1 MNYPKGLLFAVIQL
15 MVLTLLLQ
23 GCSIPG
29 RLAAVPKE
37 ETAQAQIPGL
47 SGVRYLANGDMTQ
60 FMVDLKAG
68 ISSEL
73 AYRAKTGQQ
82 GPLPPANYL
91 AISGGG
97 DDGAYGAGLLCGW
110 TKAGNRPEFKLVT
123 GISTGALIAPFA
135 FLGPKYDDKLREVY
149 TNSTHKDIMEERG
162 LHAVVF
168 DDALADN
175 RPLWELLQKHI
186 SAEMLRE
193 VAQEYKKGRILLV
206 GTTDLDSRLAVI
218 WNLTKIADS
227 GHPQALD
234 LFRKLMMASA
244 AIPGAFPPAMIDVEV
259 NGKPYQE
266 MHVDGGTVA
275 QVFVYP
281 PSIKLKEAAQQMGV
295 ERERNLYLIRNSR
308 IDPDWSEVERRSLS
322 ILGKAVLSLIRTQGI
337 GDMYRIYL
345 NSQRDGI
352 DFNLA
357 FIPASFNELHVEDF
371 DKNYMQKLFLNG
383 YNASA
388 KGYPWAKVP
397 PGY

>member
-206 GTTDLDSRLAVI
+206 GTTDLDSRRAVI
-218 WNLTKIADS
+218 WNLTKIAGS

-357 FIPASFNELHVEDF
+357 YIPASFNELHVEDF

>member
-149 TNSTHKDIMEERG
+149 TNSTHKDIMEDRG

-206 GTTDLDSRLAVI
+206 GTTDLDSRRAVI

>member
-162 LHAVVF
+162 LQAVVF

-206 GTTDLDSRLAVI
+206 GTTDLDSRRAVI
-218 WNLTKIADS
+218 WNLTKIAGS

>member
-206 GTTDLDSRLAVI
+206 GTTDLDSRRAVI